1 VAIEIVP
8 EPEPDERE
16 ALLRALAELDDV
28 AAEPAAYRSPWR
40 RAALE
45 PPEDGEL
52 YGDAT
57 TRRLRSPG
65 ASRA

>member
-1 VAIEIVP
+1 VP
-8 EPEPDERE
+8 EPEPRERE
-16 ALLRALAELDDV
+16 AIRRALAELDD
-28 AAEPAAYRSPWR
+28 ATPEFAPYRSPWR

-45 PPEDGEL
+45 PPEEADL

-57 TRRLRSPG
+57 TRRLKRAG

>member
-1 VAIEIVP
+1 VP
-8 EPEPDERE
+8 EPEPRERE
-16 ALLRALAELDDV
+16 ALLRALGQLQLDG
-28 AAEPAAYRSPWR
+28 ATSEPAAYASPWR

-45 PPEDGEL
+45 PSEEGDL

-57 TRRLRSPG
+57 ARRLKRAG